1 MKFNKM
7 MTKVLSAL
15 IMVSM
20 VGTSV
25 QVPTLAEVT
34 NAGRA
39 IVAGT
44 VEDKAKKDAPGSTR
58 VKGRWSCR

>member
-34 NAGRA
+34 NAVNGSLFRA
-39 IVAGT
+39 VY
-44 VEDKAKKDAPGSTR
+44 VQRKESCYEKRTR
-58 VKGRWSCR
+58 ENRLHI

>member
-44 VEDKAKKDAPGSTR
+44 VEDKAKDAFRQHR